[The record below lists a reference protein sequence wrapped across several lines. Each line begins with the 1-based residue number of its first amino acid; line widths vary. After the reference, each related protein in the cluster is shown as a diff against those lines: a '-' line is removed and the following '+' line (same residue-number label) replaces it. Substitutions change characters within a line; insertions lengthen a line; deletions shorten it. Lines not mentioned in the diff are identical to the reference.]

1 MGEGGGIGN
10 AIIGSLVL
18 LGSPLP
24 SDCRSE
30 SAVGVY
36 LSEIGRGRFGDVV
49 RFIVDTLT
57 GIPSIVTGVFVYAIL
72 VLPMKHFSALAGGV
86 ALALIMIPIVARTT
100 EEMLKLVPHSL
111 REGALAL
118 GAPQWRVTLGV
129 VIPAAAPGIATGA
142 MLAIARVSGET
153 APLLFT
159 AFGSRF
165 FPSSLNEPIASLTVQ
180 IYNYAISP
188 YDEWHAQAWA
198 ATLVLMTL
206 VLGINII
213 VRFLTQEEVLAT
225 DLHGLERIMP
235 VQTAAP
241 KIEVRPSTPSRIP
254 GKAKVAV
261 RNLNFFYGRVQALH
275 DISLEIPERIVMAFI
290 GPSGCGK
297 STFLR
302 TLNRMN
308 DVIPGTRVGGQVS
321 IDGHDIYAPGTDVVE
336 LRRRVGMVFQ
346 KSNPFPKSIFDNV
359 AYGLRINK
367 ITKQQSRTGGSGRTS
382 AEGCG
387 VVE

>member
-1 MGEGGGIGN
+1 MNHADRLRRVDSAVMTGVTAVCTLLAVGALLLILSYIAWEGIGSLSFHFLVESPKPVGEGGGIGN
-10 AIIGSLVL
+10 AILGSLLLLVL
-18 LGSPLP
+18 SSAFGLP
-24 SDCRSE
+24 IGI
-30 SAVGVY
+30 AVGVY
-36 LSEIGRGRFGDVV
+36 LAEVGRGRVGGAV

-72 VLPMKHFSALAGGV
+72 VIPTKHFSAFAGGV

-118 GAPQWRVTLGV
+118 GAPQWRVIMGV

-165 FPSSLNEPIASLTVQ
+165 FPESLNEPIASLTVQ

-206 VLGINII
+206 VLGINIV
-213 VRFLTQEEVLAT
+213 VRFLT
-225 DLHGLERIMP
+225 R
-235 VQTAAP
+235 
-241 KIEVRPSTPSRIP
+241 KR
-254 GKAKVAV
+254 
-261 RNLNFFYGRVQALH
+261 F
-275 DISLEIPERIVMAFI
+275 
-290 GPSGCGK
+290 
-297 STFLR
+297 
-302 TLNRMN
+302 
-308 DVIPGTRVGGQVS
+308 
-321 IDGHDIYAPGTDVVE
+321 
-336 LRRRVGMVFQ
+336 
-346 KSNPFPKSIFDNV
+346 
-359 AYGLRINK
+359 
-367 ITKQQSRTGGSGRTS
+367 
-382 AEGCG
+382 
-387 VVE
+387 